1 MTHTSTTT
9 DADTL
14 GTATTVG
21 IQLQRI
27 RHFWPLVLL
36 ITLGAVIASAV
47 STYTAEPSYTGR
59 TVLIVSS
66 PGRVP
71 EEDAVMVRGYI
82 DLFND
87 PAYQARLRDSTDLP
101 PGTTF
106 EARTAAA
113 SSMIFVEATAG
124 TDVGAKDAALALA
137 TNFRWDVDAV
147 RRAEKDASLDAL
159 RSQLDERRRLLTEGA
174 DPAYTTQRIIELE
187 TLIQQLQGD
196 STNQLQILQPDA
208 GIAMSEP
215 SMSRNVLVGLLGG
228 LVLGSVAAVLAAL
241 FSPTLSTSHDV
252 HTRTGVNPLV
262 EIPRGGSR
270 RKGRARHLGFVRLA
284 TRAGHRQ
291 VPRPGT
297 LAVVSPT
304 RTPATGQVARAI
316 AEFWAGEGER
326 VVLLHADMHTATVQ
340 ERTAADDAVTVR
352 TALVRDL
359 LDDPDAPLDRER
371 FTHLLRRLRADA
383 DLVIVEVPP
392 LTEDPFAHS
401 ACVVSDR
408 TVLVLDRRSGR
419 VGPTREAVELLADA
433 ELLGAVLVDPRTGSS
448 LVRRLFR
455 RNKRGES
462 LATVRYERIDNLGP
476 DTTTISSNG
485 HHPDRDAA
493 TLLSGK
499 PGATP

>member
-1 MTHTSTTT
+1 MTHTNTTT

-14 GTATTVG
+14 DTATTVG

-47 STYTAEPSYTGR
+47 STYTSEPSYTGR

-82 DLFND
+82 DLFNN

-124 TDVGAKDAALALA
+124 TDVGVKDAALALA

-159 RSQLDERRRLLTEGA
+159 RSQLEERRRLLTEGA

-208 GIAMSEP
+208 GIAMSES
-215 SMSRNVLVGLLGG
+215 SMSRNVLLGLLGG

-241 FSPTLSTSHDV
+241 FSPPSAPPTTC
-252 HTRTGVNPLV
+252 TR
-262 EIPRGGSR
+262 
-270 RKGRARHLGFVRLA
+270 GR
-284 TRAGHRQ
+284 
-291 VPRPGT
+291 
-297 LAVVSPT
+297 
-304 RTPATGQVARAI
+304 
-316 AEFWAGEGER
+316 E
-326 VVLLHADMHTATVQ
+326 
-340 ERTAADDAVTVR
+340 
-352 TALVRDL
+352 
-359 LDDPDAPLDRER
+359 
-371 FTHLLRRLRADA
+371 
-383 DLVIVEVPP
+383 
-392 LTEDPFAHS
+392 
-401 ACVVSDR
+401 
-408 TVLVLDRRSGR
+408 
-419 VGPTREAVELLADA
+419 
-433 ELLGAVLVDPRTGSS
+433 
-448 LVRRLFR
+448 
-455 RNKRGES
+455 
-462 LATVRYERIDNLGP
+462 
-476 DTTTISSNG
+476 
-485 HHPDRDAA
+485 
-493 TLLSGK
+493 
-499 PGATP
+499 

>member
-14 GTATTVG
+14 DTATTVG

-27 RHFWPLVLL
+27 RRFWPLVLL

-113 SSMIFVEATAG
+113 SSMIFVEATTG
-124 TDVGAKDAALALA
+124 TDVGA
-137 TNFRWDVDAV
+137 
-147 RRAEKDASLDAL
+147 KDASLDAL

-196 STNQLQILQPDA
+196 STNQLQVLQPDA

-241 FSPTLSTSHDV
+241 FSPTLGTSHDV
-252 HTRTGVNPLV
+252 HTRTGVNPVV

-284 TRAGHRQ
+284 TRAGHRRI
-291 VPRPGT
+291 PRPGT
-297 LAVVSPT
+297 LAVASPN

-326 VVLLHADMHTATVQ
+326 VVLLHADLHTVTVQ

-359 LDDPDAPLDRER
+359 LDDPDAPLNRER

-392 LTEDPFAHS
+392 LTEDSFAHS

-433 ELLGAVLVDPRTGSS
+433 ELLGAVLVDPRTGRS

-455 RNKRGES
+455 RGRRGES
-462 LATVRYERIDNLGP
+462 LATVRYERIDSLGP
-476 DTTTISSNG
+476 DTTTTSSNG
-485 HHPDRDAA
+485 HRPGRGAEI
-493 TLLSGK
+493 LLSGE